1 MKGFDMLPYPLVIA
15 MTAVFAVSS
24 GLRAQPGMTESLPYT
39 ARIMTDRAAEQVADD
54 LTLSQTQR
62 SLWMDM
68 LREYHDRF
76 KVADANQ
83 RDADQKWN
91 MQFWLELV
99 PELDDV
105 LDISDLSDEA
115 QVVIADLR
123 RQWKNGQPPYERL
136 TTEDSMRRGG
146 RMWESEEAMFHLE
159 RSLRKDMLDGLHVML
174 ADVQLEQWPVA
185 MRRLTV
191 NLEDQP
197 QGGNSS
203 LIYPTWEVELLR
215 MLRQATEE
223 DAELHAFAEAIR
235 FPDIVLMDESARKAD
250 VELAERILG
259 FEQEYP
265 IALKEFSWKSFQN
278 GHERLRLNGQGEF
291 EAAAKL
297 TGKTLQLKRR
307 VWDVRLRFV
316 EDLGAIVGQRLE
328 DAAREDWARRWRERF
343 CPTLYLEESTD
354 IAYDYIGRIDDLD
367 EDVRAAIEQIHSEHR
382 VWREMFKARMVRL
395 TIEYSLL
402 AGSERRDNKVAHDL
416 PEAYETR
423 RKRAQQI
430 NQSMRGLL
438 LPRHWERFD
447 QLVRER
453 TKVVTN
459 MGEKMI
465 HLHP

>member
-1 MKGFDMLPYPLVIA
+1 MKGFDMIPYPLVIA
-15 MTAVFAVSS
+15 LSAIVAASS
-24 GLRAQPGMTESLPYT
+24 GSRAQPGMTESLPYT
-39 ARIMTDRAAEQVADD
+39 VRIMTDRAAEQVADD

-68 LREYHDRF
+68 IQEYHDHF
-76 KVADANQ
+76 AEADD
-83 RDADQKWN
+83 RRREEDQEWN
-91 MQFWLELV
+91 VQFWLELV
-99 PELDDV
+99 PELDESEN
-105 LDISDLSDEA
+105 ISDLSDQEQA
-115 QVVIADLR
+115 EITELR
-123 RQWKNGQPPYERL
+123 RQWKGGQPPYMRQRRG
-136 TTEDSMRRGG
+136 DSMRRGS
-146 RMWESEEAMFHLE
+146 RMWESEEAMFLLE
-159 RSLRKDMLDGLHVML
+159 RSLRMDMLNGLQVML

-197 QGGNSS
+197 QVGNSS
-203 LIYPTWEVELLR
+203 LIYPAWEVEMLL

-235 FPDIVLMDESARKAD
+235 FPDIVLMDESTGKAD
-250 VELAERILG
+250 VELAQRILG

-265 IALKEFSWKSFQN
+265 IALKEFSWKSFRN
-278 GHERLRLNGQGEF
+278 GHESLHLNRQGEY

-307 VWDVRLRFV
+307 IWNVRLRFV
-316 EDLGAIVGQRLE
+316 EDLGALAGQWLG
-328 DAAREDWARRWRERF
+328 DTAREDWKRRWRERF

-354 IAYDYIGRIDDLD
+354 IVHDYIGRINDLD
-367 EDVRAAIEQIHSEHR
+367 EDVRAVIEQIHSEHR
-382 VWREMFKARMVRL
+382 VWRERFKARMVRL

-402 AGSERRDNKVAHDL
+402 AGSERRDSKVAHDL

-423 RKRAQQI
+423 LKRAQQI

-438 LPRHWERFD
+438 PPRYWERFD
-447 QLVRER
+447 QLVREC

-465 HLHP
+465 QLHP